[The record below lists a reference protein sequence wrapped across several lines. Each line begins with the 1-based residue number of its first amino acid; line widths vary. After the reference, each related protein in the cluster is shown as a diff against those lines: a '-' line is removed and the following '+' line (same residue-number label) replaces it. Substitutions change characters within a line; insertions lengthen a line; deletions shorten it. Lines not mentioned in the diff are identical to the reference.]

1 MHIKSVLCISAALAG
16 AASALN
22 LPKFSQHDI
31 DSGSALAALNKI
43 ATQNAM
49 KAFKGKCQK
58 SDYKV
63 RQEWRTIP
71 PGQRRKYVAAVQC
84 LQKQPS
90 VFPDVEGTTSAFEDL
105 QWIHLNR
112 TFEVHFSAL
121 FLPWHRYLLHTYE
134 QQLAA
139 CGYKGDLSKSPMFD
153 GSDASLGA
161 DGDRVPHE
169 GYNMTLWPDQYPA
182 VTYPPGNGSG
192 CVTKGP
198 FGGLETHLGPVL
210 LTDWG
215 TSTYTSVENPR
226 LKNTRCLKRDLNSV
240 LLHKHANFRNTTNL
254 ILQSNELDIFQAA
267 LANDVRFDKD
277 PRFAPFVG
285 DQGVHFGGHMS
296 IGGDPAGDV
305 FLSNGDPAFYRH
317 HGQIDRVWWIW
328 QNLDPANRLYNVSGT
343 HTFLNGPPTAD
354 VTVDESIVVHPDFP
368 PVVIKDIM
376 NTLTGDPLCYVYI

>member
-49 KAFKGKCQK
+49 KAFKGKCQE
-58 SDYKV
+58 SDYK
-63 RQEWRTIP
+63 
-71 PGQRRKYVAAVQC
+71 
-84 LQKQPS
+84 
-90 VFPDVEGTTSAFEDL
+90 
-105 QWIHLNR
+105 
-112 TFEVHFSAL
+112 AL

-139 CGYKGDLSKSPMFD
+139 CGYKGPIPYWEWGFDTEEDLSKSPMFD

-169 GYNMTLWPDQYPA
+169 GYNMSYDPLA
-182 VTYPPGNGSG
+182 RSVPG
-192 CVTKGP
+192 CP

-254 ILQSNELDIFQAA
+254 ILRSNELDIFQAA
-267 LANDVRFDKD
+267 LVRAASLEAVTHSYD

-285 DQGVHFGGHMS
+285 DQGVHFGGHVS

-305 FLSNGDPAFYRH
+305 FLSSGDPAFYLH

-343 HTFLNGPPTAD
+343 PTFLNSPPTAD

-368 PVVIKDIM
+368 PVVIKDFM